1 VVKYKWNK
9 DLLPGADDTEHV
21 GVIAQDLQQVRPD
34 LVGEKDGYL
43 TVDYEQLLQEV
54 EEDGSH

>member
-1 VVKYKWNK
+1 
-9 DLLPGADDTEHV
+9 
-21 GVIAQDLQQVRPD
+21 VRPD